1 MQDASPEDAGLE
13 AQGRRGEAPYGSGG
27 RGSSRLAG
35 LERERAAMEM
45 FARVAAHEL
54 MAPLIASETRA
65 RLLEDQLHDHDVG
78 RAGANLQD
86 LIRGLSRM
94 RQLVDTLL
102 RDARSCGMPLERKP
116 VNLQQLVTDA
126 VESLDAEIRAYQV
139 RVLAAEL
146 PVVEG
151 DGALLGVVFNNL
163 LLNALRYGPRNGGD
177 VRIHARREAAQWRIS
192 VASQGDTIQAED
204 RARIFEPYSRGTHER
219 RVAGAGLGLAICRSI
234 VERHGGIIDV
244 APVRAG
250 GNRFYFTIPD
260 TRRAIEL
267 APQTP
272 TG

>member
-27 RGSSRLAG
+27 RGSSRQAG
-35 LERERAAMEM
+35 LERERATMEM

-177 VRIHARREAAQWRIS
+177 VRIRARRERAQWRIS
-192 VASQGDTIQAED
+192 VTSQGETIPVDD
-204 RARIFEPYSRGTHER
+204 RTRIFERYSRGTHER
-219 RVAGAGLGLAICRSI
+219 RIVGAGLGLAICRSI
-234 VERHGGIIDV
+234 VERHGGIIGV

-250 GNRFYFTIPD
+250 GNRFYFTIPA
-260 TRRAIEL
+260 TLR
-267 APQTP
+267 P
-272 TG
+272 T